1 MTATLDSSNSN
12 TVTAF
17 FDDETDAGKAIDR
30 IVEAGISRDKVR
42 LVPGSGSNEAAVV
55 DAEDKGLWH
64 TLGSFFFPDED
75 REVYAEGLRR
85 GGFLVTVTGL
95 NSDESDVAVDILDD
109 DGTIDINER
118 ADSWRA
124 EGWSGQSGRAAAG
137 DTASYSTASYDRTDG
152 TLAGG
157 NSEDTFQALRTPGEE
172 AGSQAGSM
180 VGSAGRL
187 GRAANNASSR
197 VGSYVMEASAAD
209 EFAMRDRTAAS
220 ATGNTSAEPYTKKLS
235 DLFYDTL
242 RDVYFAENQIVKAL
256 PQMAEAAQAAELRSA
271 FETHLQETKGQIKRL
286 EQVFQIIGK
295 SASGKTCEATL
306 GILKEGKEVM
316 EEYRGTAALDPGI
329 LSAAQAVEHYE
340 ISRYGTLKAW
350 ATQLGMRDAA
360 DLLAQ
365 TLAEEEKTDQLL
377 SKLATSSVNIKAA

>member
-1 MTATLDSSNSN
+1 MTAIFDSSNSN

-17 FDDETDAGKAIDR
+17 FDDESDASKAIDR

-85 GGFLVTVTGL
+85 GGFLVTVTDL
-95 NSDESDVAVDILDD
+95 SSDESEVAVDILDD

-124 EGWSGQSGRAAAG
+124 EGWSGQSGNAAS
-137 DTASYSTASYDRTDG
+137 DTSNYSTSSYDRTDG

-157 NSEDTFQALRTPGEE
+157 NSEDTFQALRTPGTGEG
-172 AGSQAGSM
+172 AQAGSM
-180 VGSAGRL
+180 VDNAGRL
-187 GRAANNASSR
+187 GRDLNNTRSR
-197 VGSYVMEASAAD
+197 VGSYVMEPPAAD
-209 EFAMRDRTAAS
+209 QFSARNGTAEFA
-220 ATGNTSAEPYTKKLS
+220 TGSSNAEPYTKKLS

-242 RDVYFAENQIVKAL
+242 RDVYFAENQIIKAL
-256 PQMAEAAQAAELRSA
+256 PQMAEAAQSAELRSA
-271 FETHLQETKGQIKRL
+271 FETHLEETKGQIKRL
-286 EQVFQIIGK
+286 DQVFEIIGK

-350 ATQLGMRDAA
+350 AKQLGMQDAA
-360 DLLAQ
+360 DLLAE

>member
-1 MTATLDSSNSN
+1 MTAFLDSSSSN

-17 FDDETDAGKAIDR
+17 FDDETDASKAIDR

-42 LVPGSGSNEAAVV
+42 LVPGGGSSEAAVV

-118 ADSWRA
+118 ADAWRA
-124 EGWSGQSGRAAAG
+124 EGWSGQSDRAAG
-137 DTASYSTASYDRTDG
+137 NTADYSASSYDRTDG
-152 TLAGG
+152 SLVGG
-157 NSEDTFQALRTPGEE
+157 NSEDTFQTLRTPGEA
-172 AGSQAGSM
+172 AGQAGSTA
-180 VGSAGRL
+180 GSAGRL
-187 GRAANNASSR
+187 GRAANNTSRR
-197 VGSYVMEASAAD
+197 VGSYVMETTAD
-209 EFAMRDRTAAS
+209 EFSAREGSAAATAGS
-220 ATGNTSAEPYTKKLS
+220 DSQPYTKKLN

-256 PQMAEAAQAAELRSA
+256 PLMAEAAQSAELRSA
-271 FETHLQETKGQIKRL
+271 FETHLEETKGQIKRL
-286 EQVFQIIGK
+286 DQVFQIIGK

-350 ATQLGMRDAA
+350 ATQLGMQDAA
-360 DLLAQ
+360 ALLAE

-377 SKLATSSVNIKAA
+377 TKLATSSVNIKAA

>member
-1 MTATLDSSNSN
+1 MTAFLDPSNSN

-17 FDDETDAGKAIDR
+17 FDDETEASRAIDR
-30 IVEAGISRDKVR
+30 IVEAGIPRDNVR
-42 LVPGSGSNEAAVV
+42 LVPGSGSDEAAVV
-55 DAEDKGLWH
+55 NAEDKGLWH
-64 TLGSFFFPDED
+64 SLGSFFFPDED

-95 NSDESDVAVDILDD
+95 NRDQSEVAIDILDD

-124 EGWSGQSGRAAAG
+124 EGWSGQTGSPAA
-137 DTASYSTASYDRTDG
+137 DTADYSTRNYDRTDG

-157 NSEDTFQALRTPGEE
+157 NSEDTFQALRTPGDGER
-172 AGSQAGSM
+172 
-180 VGSAGRL
+180 RL
-187 GRAANNASSR
+187 GRDAANARSR
-197 VGSYVMEASAAD
+197 VGSYVMEAPADEQFPAREGTAARAGSRLQAAD
-209 EFAMRDRTAAS
+209 GYS
-220 ATGNTSAEPYTKKLS
+220 KNLS

-256 PQMAEAAQAAELRSA
+256 PQMAEAAQSPELRAA
-271 FETHLQETKGQIKRL
+271 FETHLQETHGQIKRL

-306 GILKEGKEVM
+306 GILKEGKEVL

-350 ATQLGMRDAA
+350 ATQLGIQDAA

-377 SKLATSSVNIKAA
+377 SKLALSSVNVKAA